1 MKIKWEIQEA
11 GWLNLIMELN
21 RTYYFYNY
29 SWTYDILG
37 EISNILVNLIPLY
50 EDSFNKKFCF
60 LADSEPVIDLWE
72 FKRKKDILFIDIT
85 SFKEINLDN
94 MVMQKNLFE
103 NYDIN
108 KSLFKTHILEEQK
121 IQVEF
126 DLFVKEMV
134 FSFDLLLRKYGI
146 VGYRENMVNFEFPL
160 SFYLILKNYILT
172 KRKFDLKEIPAGEE
186 QLSPALASDLQSE
199 INLILKK

>member
-172 KRKFDLKEIPAGEE
+172 KRKFELKEIPAGEE